1 MKIGGQRNYSYGR
14 TVGYAIRNILL
25 DRYGRGNYGTR
36 YTNRN
41 RLTHFENYLG
51 LQGIRDLRE
60 VSTATVSG
68 YAAYLK
74 DAVADDQLALSTAVN
89 RLSCVNVLMQAAR
102 GEDRCTVSPAETIG
116 RRSRVR
122 VSPPL
127 GLDASTVWSAA
138 ERASEDGDTDLAIAI
153 TVCRFAGARIR
164 EAALLDVRRAARS
177 AAADGVVRLTKGS
190 KGNRA
195 KMIPREIA
203 VPVRLVEWLGKVGPN
218 WPRENLVAIDQTFH
232 NWYLHAYGRY
242 GPIARSFG
250 LHTGFHDLRSAYAN
264 DRYRE
269 ITGVEAPCLAGKRLA
284 SSDVDVWARRILAE
298 ELGHSRI
305 DVVAAYVGGRR

>member
-14 TVGYAIRNILL
+14 TLGYAIRNILL

-41 RLTHFENYLG
+41 RLTHFETYLG

-60 VSTATVSG
+60 VSTSIVLG
-68 YAAYLK
+68 YSAYLK

-89 RLSCVNVLMQAAR
+89 HLSCVNVLMRAAR
-102 GEDRCTVSPAETIG
+102 GDNRCTVSPADAIG

-153 TVCRFAGARIR
+153 ALCRFAGARIR
-164 EAALLDVRRAARS
+164 EAALLDIRRAAKS

-195 KMIPREIA
+195 KMIPREIV
-203 VPVRLVEWLGKVGPN
+203 VPARLAEWLGMVGSN
-218 WPRENLVAIDQTFH
+218 WPRENLVAIGQTFH
-232 NWYLHAYGRY
+232 NWYLLAYGRY
-242 GPIARSFG
+242 GPIARSLG

-269 ITGVEAPCLAGKRLA
+269 ITGVEAPCLVGKRLA
-284 SSDVDVWARRILAE
+284 SLADDERARHILAE
-298 ELGHSRI
+298 ELGHARI